1 MLYLQSFTFPNERQE
16 AEFLYPKDKTPGEVS
31 SGAFKDFRTRTH
43 HGSVYPFGILDRNR
57 LGCVSFDRITIFCG
71 GNGSGKTTALNVIAE
86 KLGLKRES
94 MFNSGRFLQDYL
106 NMCTYYTDLGV
117 DSYARWKKGEERGL
131 YIPTDSRIIVSD
143 DVFAHSM
150 KQRRIND
157 RIYGD
162 RADAEKDY
170 NDLIMSGAKLRS
182 LEDYERWKA
191 RNEALRNKSAFM
203 QKQLGSEVLE
213 QSNGETAMM
222 YFLQRM
228 ENPGLYLLDEPE
240 NSLSLENQ
248 MKLVEY
254 IESSAHWFN
263 CQFIIATHSPIFL
276 SMKGARIYDF
286 DENPVKTK
294 KWTDVE
300 NVRTLYDF
308 FKTHEAEFDKGV

>member
-1 MLYLQSFTFPNERQE
+1 
-16 AEFLYPKDKTPGEVS
+16 
-31 SGAFKDFRTRTH
+31 
-43 HGSVYPFGILDRNR
+43 
-57 LGCVSFDRITIFCG
+57 
-71 GNGSGKTTALNVIAE
+71 
-86 KLGLKRES
+86 
-94 MFNSGRFLQDYL
+94 
-106 NMCTYYTDLGV
+106 
-117 DSYARWKKGEERGL
+117 
-131 YIPTDSRIIVSD
+131 
-143 DVFAHSM
+143 M

-157 RIYGD
+157 RIHGD

-170 NDLIMSGAKLRS
+170 DDLIMSGANLRS

-276 SMKGARIYDF
+276 AINGARIYDF

-300 NVRTLYDF
+300 NVSTLYDF
-308 FKTHEAEFDKGV
+308 FKTHEAEFDKGK

>member
-1 MLYLQSFTFPNERQE
+1 MLYLQQFIFPNERQE
-16 AEFLYPKDKTPGEVS
+16 AKFLYPKDKTPDEVS

-43 HGSVYPFGILDRNR
+43 QGAVYPFGILDRNR

-106 NMCTYYTDLGV
+106 NMCAYHTDLGM
-117 DSYARWKKGEERGL
+117 DSYARWKKGEEQGL

-157 RIYGD
+157 RIHGN

-170 NDLIMSGAKLRS
+170 NDLIMSGANLRS

-191 RNEALRNKSAFM
+191 RNEALCNKSAFM

-248 MKLVEY
+248 MKLLEY

-276 SMKGARIYDF
+276 SMRGARIYDF

-300 NVRTLYDF
+300 NVQILYEF
-308 FKTHEAEFDKGV
+308 FKAHENEFN

>member
-1 MLYLQSFTFPNERQE
+1 MLYLQSFTFPNECEEVR
-16 AEFLYPKDKTPGEVS
+16 FLYPDDKTRVS
-31 SGAFKDFRTRTH
+31 GPFRDFRVQSH
-43 HGSVYPFGILDRNR
+43 KGSLYPFGILERNR
-57 LGCVSFDRITIFCG
+57 LGRVSFERITIFCG

-86 KLGLKRES
+86 KLGLKRDS
-94 MFNSGRFLQDYL
+94 MFNSGRFFQEYL
-106 NMCTYYTDLGV
+106 DLCKFDADLGTDRYV
-117 DSYARWKKGEERGL
+117 RKKLGKDVAL
-131 YIPTDSRIIVSD
+131 YLPNDSRIIVSD

-157 RIYGD
+157 HIHGG

-170 NDLIMSGAKLRS
+170 NDLIMSGANLRS

-203 QKQLGSEVLE
+203 QKQLGSEVPE
-213 QSNGETAMM
+213 QSNGETAMV

-248 MKLVEY
+248 IKLVEY

-294 KWTDVE
+294 NWTNVE
-300 NVRTLYDF
+300 NVKTLYNF
-308 FKTHEAEFDKGV
+308 FKTHEAEFNKGV

>member
-1 MLYLQSFTFPNERQE
+1 MQYLQCFTFPNKREE
-16 AEFLYPKDKTPGEVS
+16 AKFLYPKDLSGEEVAAE
-31 SGAFKDFRTRTH
+31 AFRDFRARTH
-43 HGSVYPFGILDRNR
+43 HGSVYPFGILDQNR

-86 KLGLKRES
+86 KLGLNRDS
-94 MFNSGRFLQDYL
+94 MFNSGRFFQDYL
-106 NMCTYYTDLGV
+106 DLCKFDAELGTDRYVRNKLGKEV
-117 DSYARWKKGEERGL
+117 AL
-131 YIPTDSRIIVSD
+131 YLPNDSRIIVSD

-157 RIYGD
+157 RIHGD

-170 NDLIMSGAKLRS
+170 DDLIMSGANLRS

-276 SMKGARIYDF
+276 AINGARIYDF

-300 NVRTLYDF
+300 NVRMLYDF
-308 FKTHEAEFDKGV
+308 FETHEKEFDE

>member
-1 MLYLQSFTFPNERQE
+1 MLYLQYFTFPNERE
-16 AEFLYPKDKTPGEVS
+16 EVRFLYPDDKDQVS
-31 SGAFKDFRTRTH
+31 SIVPKDFRVRSH
-43 HGSVYPFGILDRNR
+43 KGSLYPFGILDRNR
-57 LGCVSFDRITIFCG
+57 LGHVSFDRITIFCG

-86 KLGLKRES
+86 KLGLKRDS

-106 NMCTYYTDLGV
+106 NMCNYETDLGT
-117 DSYARWKKGEERGL
+117 DSYIRKKTGKEVGL
-131 YIPTDSRIIVSD
+131 YLPTDSRIIVSD

-157 RIYGD
+157 RIHGG

-170 NDLIMSGAKLRS
+170 KDLLMSGAKLRS
-182 LEDYERWKA
+182 LEDYERWNA

-203 QKQLGSEVLE
+203 HKQLGSEVPE
-213 QSNGETAMM
+213 RSNGETAMM

-248 MKLVEY
+248 MKLAEY

-276 SMKGARIYDF
+276 AIKKARIYDF
-286 DENPVKTK
+286 DEIPVKTK
-294 KWTDVE
+294 RWTDVE

-308 FKTHEAEFDKGV
+308 FKTHEKEFDK

>member
-1 MLYLQSFTFPNERQE
+1 MLYLQQFIFPNERQE
-16 AEFLYPKDKTPGEVS
+16 AKFLYPKDKTPDEVS

-43 HGSVYPFGILDRNR
+43 QGSVYPFGILDRNH
-57 LGCVSFDRITIFCG
+57 LGSVGFDRITIFCG

-86 KLGLKRES
+86 KLGLKRDS

-106 NMCTYYTDLGV
+106 NICRYETDLGV
-117 DSYARWKKGEERGL
+117 DSYARGKKGQEKGL

-157 RIYGD
+157 RIHGG
-162 RADAEKDY
+162 RADAEQDY
-170 NDLIMSGAKLRS
+170 NNLVMSGAKLRS
-182 LEDYERWKA
+182 LEDYERWNA
-191 RNEALRNKSAFM
+191 RNKALRNKSAFI

-222 YFLQRM
+222 YFLERM

-254 IESSAHWFN
+254 IESSAHWFD

-276 SMKGARIYDF
+276 AIKDARIYDF
-286 DENPVKTK
+286 DENPVEEKC
-294 KWTDVE
+294 WTDVG
-300 NVRTLYDF
+300 NVRALYNF
-308 FKTHEAEFDKGV
+308 FKTHEKQFL